1 MPTLPSAPIAA
12 AGLLGGY
19 ATARFTKNRRLGG
32 AVLAAAGTITHLQWR
47 HATTPRTAT
56 PRTAT
61 ALTAT
66 YLTAFGASHPL
77 AKKLGAWPSVAVV
90 TAATAGAAWVLSD
103 RKRNG

>member
-47 HATTPRTAT
+47 RTTS

-90 TAATAGAAWVLSD
+90 TAATAGAAWVVSD
-103 RKRNG
+103 RRRKG

>member
-1 MPTLPSAPIAA
+1 MPKIPTAPTAA

-19 ATARFTKNRRLGG
+19 ATARWTKNRTLGG

-47 HATTPRTAT
+47 HTHG

-77 AKKLGAWPSVAVV
+77 AKKLGAWPSVLAVTAVV
-90 TAATAGAAWVLSD
+90 AGAAWAGAD
-103 RKRNG
+103 RKREA

>member
-32 AVLAAAGTITHLQWR
+32 AVLAAAGTVTHLQWR
-47 HATTPRTAT
+47 RTTT

-90 TAATAGAAWVLSD
+90 TAATAGAAWIMAD
-103 RKRNG
+103 RKRKG

>member
-47 HATTPRTAT
+47 RTTT

-103 RKRNG
+103 RRRNG

>member
-47 HATTPRTAT
+47 RTTT

-77 AKKLGAWPSVAVV
+77 AKKLGAWPSVALV
-90 TAATAGAAWVLSD
+90 TATTAGAAWALSD
-103 RKRNG
+103 RKRKG

>member
-47 HATTPRTAT
+47 RTTT

-77 AKKLGAWPSVAVV
+77 ARKLGPWPSVATV
-90 TAATAGAAWVLSD
+90 TAATAGAAWLLSD
-103 RKRNG
+103 RKRK